1 MHDDCMD
8 AGGRATHGAVAEVES
23 RLEQRSRAMQEQLP
37 KIAFRVDASAQISTG
52 HFMRCLTLAD
62 ELTQCGAQI
71 RFVSRHLPEY
81 LANLLAAKGY
91 ELAMLDSA
99 ENDAAFDELAHAHW
113 LGCSQAQDAKDT
125 IKALSD
131 SVWDWLIVDHY
142 ALDSRWESRLRQTA
156 PKILAID
163 DIADRQ
169 HDCDILLDQNYY
181 ADMNTR
187 YAGKVPDHCRLL
199 LGPRYALLREEFRQ
213 LREQVEPR
221 TGLVHR
227 ILVFFG
233 GMDADNCTGR
243 AIQALIDMGVAD
255 MQVDVV
261 IGAQHPCRE
270 AIESACLRHHF
281 TCHVQT
287 NRMAELMAAAD
298 LSIGAGGGATWER
311 CCLGLPTI
319 AISTAENQRRQVADA
334 ASEGLVYAPDLKYE
348 FDLVIGRH
356 ISSLLENSC
365 LRQLISRNA
374 MQAVDGR
381 GVLRVI
387 TGMGCSGI
395 VMRTAM
401 ADDSES
407 LFAWRNHPAIRAV
420 SRNSGLINWEDHSRW
435 FASLLTDPNRVM
447 LIGQR
452 DGVPIGV
459 VRFDIQSHRAEVSI
473 YLVSGI
479 TGCGRDLLHSAEMWF
494 AQNRQDINVL
504 HADVLGGNER
514 SHQLFLSSG
523 YEVESTSYFKKLQ

>member
-37 KIAFRVDASAQISTG
+37 KIAFRVDASVRIGTG

-62 ELTQCGAQI
+62 ELTQRGAQI
-71 RFVSRHLPEY
+71 CFVSRYLPEY

-91 ELAMLDSA
+91 ELARLDSP
-99 ENDAAFDELAHAHW
+99 ENDADLDELTHAPW
-113 LGCSQAQDAKDT
+113 LGCSQAQDAKNS

-131 SVWDWLIVDHY
+131 KAWDWLIVDHY

-163 DIADRQ
+163 DIADRL
-169 HDCDILLDQNYY
+169 HDCDILLDQNFY

-187 YAGKVPDHCRLL
+187 YAGKVPDHCQLL
-199 LGPRYALLREEFRQ
+199 LGPRYALLREEFRH

-221 TGLVHR
+221 KGSVQR

-233 GMDADNCTGR
+233 GVDADNYTGR
-243 AIQALIDMGVAD
+243 AIQALTDIGVAD

-270 AIESACLRHHF
+270 EIEAACLRYHF

-287 NRMAELMAAAD
+287 NRMAELMATAD

-319 AISTAENQRRQVADA
+319 AVCTAENQRKQVADA
-334 ASEGLVYAPDLKYE
+334 ASEGLVYAPDLKH
-348 FDLVIGRH
+348 DLIIGHH
-356 ISSLLENSC
+356 ISSLIENSC

-395 VMRTAM
+395 TMRTATEE
-401 ADDSES
+401 DSES

-435 FASLLTDPNRVM
+435 FTSLLSDPNSVL

-452 DGVPIGV
+452 DGVPIGI
-459 VRFDIQSHRAEVSI
+459 VRFDIQHHQAEVSI
-473 YLVSGI
+473 YLVPGI
-479 TGCGRDLLHSAEMWF
+479 TGCGHDLLRSAEMWF
-494 AQNRQDINVL
+494 AQNRQEIKVL
-504 HADVLGGNER
+504 RADVLGGNER
-514 SHQLFLSSG
+514 SQQLFLSSG
-523 YEVESTSYFKKLQ
+523 YEVGSTSYFKKLQ

>member
-1 MHDDCMD
+1 M
-8 AGGRATHGAVAEVES
+8 
-23 RLEQRSRAMQEQLP
+23 
-37 KIAFRVDASAQISTG
+37 KIAFRVDASVQIGTG
-52 HFMRCLTLAD
+52 HVMRCLTLAD
-62 ELTQCGAQI
+62 ELTQRNAQI

-81 LANLLAAKGY
+81 LANLLEAKGY
-91 ELAMLDSA
+91 ELARLDSA
-99 ENDAAFDELAHAHW
+99 ENDADLDELTHAHW
-113 LGCSQAQDAKDT
+113 LDCSQAQDAKACIT
-125 IKALSD
+125 ALSD
-131 SVWDWLIVDHY
+131 RAWDWLIVDHY
-142 ALDSRWESRLRQTA
+142 ALDSRWESRLRQSA
-156 PKILAID
+156 RKILAID
-163 DIADRQ
+163 DIADRR
-169 HDCDILLDQNYY
+169 HDCDMLLDQNFY

-213 LREQVEPR
+213 LREQVESRKGP
-221 TGLVHR
+221 VHR

-233 GMDADNCTGR
+233 GVDADNYTGR
-243 AIQALIDMGVAD
+243 AIQALTDRGVAD
-255 MQVDVV
+255 MHVDVV

-270 AIESACLRHHF
+270 AIEAACLRDHF

-319 AISTAENQRRQVADA
+319 AIGTAENQRRQVADA
-334 ASEGLVYAPDLKYE
+334 AAEGLVYAPDLKHE
-348 FDLVIGRH
+348 FDSVIGNH
-356 ISSLLENSC
+356 IRSLIENSC

-381 GVLRVI
+381 GVLRVVAS
-387 TGMGCSGI
+387 MGCGGI

-401 ADDSES
+401 ADDSER
-407 LFAWRNHPAIRAV
+407 LFSWRNDPAIRAV
-420 SRNSGLINWEDHSRW
+420 SRNSDFINWEDHSRW
-435 FASLLTDPNRVM
+435 FASLLNDPNKVL

-459 VRFDIQSHRAEVSI
+459 VRFDIQNHRAEVSI

-479 TGCGRDLLHSAEMWF
+479 TGCGRDLLCSAEIWF
-494 AQNRQDINVL
+494 AQNRREINVL
-504 HADVLGGNER
+504 RADVLGGNER

>member
-1 MHDDCMD
+1 
-8 AGGRATHGAVAEVES
+8 
-23 RLEQRSRAMQEQLP
+23 MQEQLP
-37 KIAFRVDASAQISTG
+37 KVAFRVDASAQIGTG
-52 HFMRCLTLAD
+52 HFMRCLTLAY
-62 ELTQCGAQI
+62 ELTQRGAQI

-99 ENDAAFDELAHAHW
+99 ENDADLDELAHAHW
-113 LGCSQAQDAKDT
+113 LGCSQAQDAKDA

-156 PKILAID
+156 PKILVID

-213 LREQVEPR
+213 LREQLEPR
-221 TGLVHR
+221 TGSVHR

-233 GMDADNCTGR
+233 GMDADNYTGR
-243 AIQALIDMGVAD
+243 AIQALTDIGVAD

-270 AIESACLRHHF
+270 AIEAACLRHHF

-287 NRMAELMAAAD
+287 SRMAELMAAAD

-311 CCLGLPTI
+311 CSLGLPAI

-334 ASEGLVYAPDLKYE
+334 AAEGWVYAPDLKH
-348 FDLVIGRH
+348 DLVIGHH
-356 ISSLLENSC
+356 ISSLIENSC

-381 GVLRVI
+381 GVLRVVA
-387 TGMGCSGI
+387 GMGCSGI
-395 VMRTAM
+395 VMRTVM

-407 LFAWRNHPAIRAV
+407 LFGWRNHPAIRAV
-420 SRNSGLINWEDHSRW
+420 SRSSGLINWEDHSRW
-435 FASLLTDPNRVM
+435 FTSLLSDSNRVL

-459 VRFDIQSHRAEVSI
+459 VRFDIQHHQAEVSI
-473 YLVSGI
+473 YLVPGI
-479 TGCGRDLLHSAEMWF
+479 TGCGRDLLGSAEMWF
-494 AQNRQDINVL
+494 AKNRLEVNIL
-504 HADVLGGNER
+504 RADVLGGNER

>member
-1 MHDDCMD
+1 MK
-8 AGGRATHGAVAEVES
+8 V
-23 RLEQRSRAMQEQLP
+23 
-37 KIAFRVDASAQISTG
+37 AFRVDASVQIGTG

-62 ELTQCGAQI
+62 ELTQRGAQI

-81 LANLLAAKGY
+81 LASLLAAKGY
-91 ELAMLDSA
+91 ELARLDSA
-99 ENDAAFDELAHAHW
+99 ENDAAFDELAHAYW
-113 LGCSQAQDAKDT
+113 LGCSQAQDAKDS

-131 SVWDWLIVDHY
+131 RAWDWLIVDHY
-142 ALDSRWESRLRQTA
+142 ALDSRWESKLRQAA

-169 HDCDILLDQNYY
+169 HDCDALLDQNFY

-199 LGPRYALLREEFRQ
+199 FGPRYALLREEFRQ

-221 TGLVHR
+221 KGSVQR

-233 GMDADNCTGR
+233 GVDADNYTGR
-243 AIQALIDMGVAD
+243 AIQSLIDLGVAD

-270 AIESACLRHHF
+270 AIEAASIHPHF

-311 CCLGLPTI
+311 CSLGLPTI
-319 AISTAENQRRQVADA
+319 AICTAENQCKQVADA
-334 ASEGLVYAPDLKYE
+334 ASEGLVYSPDQDYQ
-348 FDLVIGRH
+348 FDLIVERH
-356 ISSLLENSC
+356 IRSFMENSY

-374 MQAVDGR
+374 MQAVDGK
-381 GVLRVI
+381 GVLRVVA
-387 TGMGCSGI
+387 GMGCSGI

-435 FASLLTDPNRVM
+435 FASLLSDPNRVL

-459 VRFDIQSHRAEVSI
+459 VRFDTQDHRVEVSI
-473 YLVSGI
+473 YLVPGI

-494 AQNRQDINVL
+494 AQNRFGINTF
-504 HADVLGGNER
+504 HADVLGANER
-514 SHQLFLSSG
+514 SHQLFLSAG
-523 YEVESTSYFKKLQ
+523 YEVESTSYFKKLQYYE

>member
-1 MHDDCMD
+1 MN
-8 AGGRATHGAVAEVES
+8 V
-23 RLEQRSRAMQEQLP
+23 
-37 KIAFRVDASAQISTG
+37 AFRTDATSQIGTG
-52 HFMRCLTLAD
+52 HFMRCMALAE
-62 ELTQCGAQI
+62 ELQYHGVQI
-71 RFVSRHLPEY
+71 CFASRNLPQY
-81 LANLLAAKGY
+81 LRDMLETKGM
-91 ELAMLDSA
+91 ELASLES
-99 ENDAAFDELAHAHW
+99 DATPYPACDLAHSHW
-113 LGCSQAQDAKDT
+113 LNASQEQDAQATKQS
-125 IKALSD
+125 LSGQK
-131 SVWDWLIVDHY
+131 WDWLIVDHY
-142 ALDSRWESRLRQTA
+142 ALDVRWENSLR
-156 PKILAID
+156 PSVGYIMVID

-181 ADMNTR
+181 ADMNIR
-187 YAGKVPDHCRLL
+187 YTGKVPDHCRLL

-221 TGLVHR
+221 TGSVQR

-233 GMDADNCTGR
+233 GMDADNYTSL
-243 AIQALIDMGVAD
+243 AIQSLIDMNLAD
-255 MQVDVV
+255 THVDVV

-270 AIESACLRHHF
+270 AIKAACLRHHF

-319 AISTAENQRRQVADA
+319 AISTAENQRKQIVDA
-334 ASEGLVYAPDLKYE
+334 ASEGWVSAPDLKH
-348 FDLVIGRH
+348 DLVIGHH
-356 ISSLLENSC
+356 ISSLIENSC

-381 GVLRVI
+381 GVLRVVA
-387 TGMGCSGI
+387 GMGCSGI
-395 VMRTAM
+395 VMRTVV
-401 ADDSES
+401 ADDSEN

-435 FASLLTDPNRVM
+435 FISLLNDPDRVL

-452 DGVPIGV
+452 NSVSIGI
-459 VRFDIQSHRAEVSI
+459 VRFDIQHHQAEVSI
-473 YLVSGI
+473 YLVPGI

-494 AQNRQDINVL
+494 AQNYLEVNILR
-504 HADVLGGNER
+504 ADVLGANER

-523 YEVESTSYFKKLQ
+523 YEVESISYYKKLQ

>member
-1 MHDDCMD
+1 M
-8 AGGRATHGAVAEVES
+8 
-23 RLEQRSRAMQEQLP
+23 
-37 KIAFRVDASAQISTG
+37 KIAFRVDASVQIGTG
-52 HFMRCLTLAD
+52 HVMRCLTLAD
-62 ELTQCGAQI
+62 ELTQRNAQI

-81 LANLLAAKGY
+81 LANLLEAKGY
-91 ELAMLDSA
+91 ELARLDSA
-99 ENDAAFDELAHAHW
+99 ENDADLDELTHAHW
-113 LGCSQAQDAKDT
+113 LGCSQAEDAKDA
-125 IKALSD
+125 INALSD

-142 ALDSRWESRLRQTA
+142 ALDSRWESRLRQSA
-156 PKILAID
+156 RKILAID

-169 HDCDILLDQNYY
+169 HDCDILLDQNFY

-213 LREQVEPR
+213 LREQVESRKGP
-221 TGLVHR
+221 VHR

-233 GMDADNCTGR
+233 GVDADNYTGR
-243 AIQALIDMGVAD
+243 AIQALTDRGVAD
-255 MQVDVV
+255 MHVDVV

-270 AIESACLRHHF
+270 AIEAACLRDHF

-319 AISTAENQRRQVADA
+319 AIGTAENQRRQVADA
-334 ASEGLVYAPDLKYE
+334 AAEGLVYAPDLKHE
-348 FDLVIGRH
+348 FDSVIGNH
-356 ISSLLENSC
+356 IRALIENSC

-381 GVLRVI
+381 GVLRVVA
-387 TGMGCSGI
+387 GMGRGGI

-401 ADDSES
+401 ADDSER
-407 LFAWRNHPAIRAV
+407 LFAWRNDPAIRAV
-420 SRNSGLINWEDHSRW
+420 SRNSDFINWEDHSRW
-435 FASLLTDPNRVM
+435 FASLLNDPNRVL

-459 VRFDIQSHRAEVSI
+459 VRFDIQNHQAAVSI
-473 YLVSGI
+473 YLVPGI
-479 TGCGRDLLHSAEMWF
+479 TGCGRDLLRSAEIWF
-494 AQNRQDINVL
+494 AQNRRDINVL
-504 HADVLGGNER
+504 RADVLGGNER

>member
-1 MHDDCMD
+1 
-8 AGGRATHGAVAEVES
+8 
-23 RLEQRSRAMQEQLP
+23 MQEQLP
-37 KIAFRVDASAQISTG
+37 KVAFRVDASVQIGTG

-62 ELTQCGAQI
+62 ELTQRKAQI

-81 LANLLAAKGY
+81 LANLLEAKGY

-99 ENDAAFDELAHAHW
+99 ESHADLDELSHAHW
-113 LGCSQAQDAKDT
+113 LGCSQAEDAKDA
-125 IKALSD
+125 INALSD
-131 SVWDWLIVDHY
+131 SAWDWLIVDHY
-142 ALDSRWESRLRQTA
+142 ALDFRWESRLRQA
-156 PKILAID
+156 ARKILAID

-169 HDCDILLDQNYY
+169 HDCDMMLDQNYY
-181 ADMNTR
+181 ADMSTR
-187 YAGKVPDHCRLL
+187 YAGKAPDHCRLL

-221 TGLVHR
+221 KGSVQR

-233 GMDADNCTGR
+233 GMDADNYTGR
-243 AIQALIDMGVAD
+243 AIQFLVDMGVTD

-270 AIESACLRHHF
+270 AIEAACLRHHL

-311 CCLGLPTI
+311 CSLGLPTI

-334 ASEGLVYAPDLKYE
+334 ASEGLVYSPDQNYQ

-356 ISSLLENSC
+356 IRALIENSC

-374 MQAVDGR
+374 MQAVDGK
-381 GVLRVI
+381 GVLRVVAS
-387 TGMGCSGI
+387 MGCSGI

-435 FASLLTDPNRVM
+435 FALLLSDPNRVM

-459 VRFDIQSHRAEVSI
+459 VRFDIQHHQAEVSI
-473 YLVSGI
+473 YLVPGI
-479 TGCGRDLLHSAEMWF
+479 TGCGRNLLHSAEMWF
-494 AQNRQDINVL
+494 AQNRQEITIL
-504 HADVLGGNER
+504 HADVLGANER
-514 SHQLFLSSG
+514 SQQLFLSAG
-523 YEVESTSYFKKLQ
+523 YDVESTSYFKKLQQQ

>member
-1 MHDDCMD
+1 M
-8 AGGRATHGAVAEVES
+8 
-23 RLEQRSRAMQEQLP
+23 
-37 KIAFRVDASAQISTG
+37 KIAFRVDASVQIGTG

-62 ELTQCGAQI
+62 ELIQRGVQI
-71 RFVSRHLPEY
+71 RFVSRYLPEY
-81 LANLLAAKGY
+81 LANLLATKGY

-99 ENDAAFDELAHAHW
+99 ENEADLDELAHAHW
-113 LGCSQAQDAKDT
+113 LGCSQAEDAKDSFN
-125 IKALSD
+125 ALSD
-131 SVWDWLIVDHY
+131 RAWDWLIVDHY
-142 ALDSRWESRLRQTA
+142 ALDSRWESRLRQA
-156 PKILAID
+156 ARKILAID
-163 DIADRQ
+163 DIADRP

-181 ADMNTR
+181 ADMDTR
-187 YAGKVPDHCRLL
+187 YVGKVSDHCRLL
-199 LGPRYALLREEFRQ
+199 LGPSYALLREEFRQ

-221 TGLVHR
+221 KGSVQR

-233 GMDADNCTGR
+233 GVDADNYTGR
-243 AIQALIDMGVAD
+243 AIQSLIDMGVSD
-255 MQVDVV
+255 IHVDVV

-270 AIESACLRHHF
+270 AIEAACLRHHF

-319 AISTAENQRRQVADA
+319 AISTAENQHRQVADA
-334 ASEGLVYAPDLKYE
+334 ASEGLVYAPDLKD
-348 FDLVIGRH
+348 DLVIGHH
-356 ISSLLENSC
+356 IGSLIENSC

-381 GVLRVI
+381 GVLRVVA
-387 TGMGCSGI
+387 GMGCSGI

-401 ADDSES
+401 TDDSES

-447 LIGQR
+447 LVGQR

-459 VRFDIQSHRAEVSI
+459 VRFDIQNHRAEVSI
-473 YLVSGI
+473 YLVPGI
-479 TGCGRDLLHSAEMWF
+479 TGCGRDLLRSAEMWF

-523 YEVESTSYFKKLQ
+523 YEVESTSYFKKLL